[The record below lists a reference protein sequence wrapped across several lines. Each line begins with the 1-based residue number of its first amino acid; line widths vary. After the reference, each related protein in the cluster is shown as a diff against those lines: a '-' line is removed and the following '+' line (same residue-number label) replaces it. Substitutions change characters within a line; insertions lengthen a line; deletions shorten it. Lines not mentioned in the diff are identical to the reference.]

1 MELVITEE
9 QEALVEAVRQW
20 LDATSALEGA
30 RSGDPGRSR
39 IRREGLGA
47 AAAMGLLSL
56 LRSGEGGTH
65 ADLALVVEEVG
76 RAATPLPIG
85 QSALVCRAL
94 DDVGIAA
101 DTTAGIAEGKV
112 IAVPAQPEP
121 GEERVAG
128 LEQADGT
135 LSLSGRV
142 PLVLGGLAA
151 ELFLVPAVAADGS
164 HMLALVPAGAD
175 GVSRTAR
182 TTLDLT
188 RDFASVVL
196 DGVRVPSGSWAK
208 TAEDVVEAIAD
219 AVALHHAADAVG
231 AADRLLEMTV
241 QYVQERQQFGR
252 AIGSFQAV
260 KHHCATMALDVECAR
275 ITVRVAAQTLDSAD
289 RVARRTQ
296 VSSATSFAGEACSRV
311 AGTALQ
317 LHGGMGF
324 TWEHDLH
331 LLLRR
336 VKTGELL
343 GGSPRHHRARL
354 FDLVA

>member
-20 LDATSALEGA
+20 LDATSDLEGA
-30 RSGDPGRSR
+30 RSGSPGHSR

-47 AAAMGLLSL
+47 AGAMGLLAL
-56 LRSGEGGTH
+56 LRAGEGGTH
-65 ADLALVVEEVG
+65 ADLALVVEEAG

-85 QSALVCRAL
+85 QSALVCRTL
-94 DDVGIAA
+94 DDADIAA
-101 DTTAGIAEGKV
+101 DTTAGIAQGKIV
-112 IAVPAQPEP
+112 AVPAQPEP
-121 GEERVAG
+121 GEERVAAVD
-128 LEQADGT
+128 QADGT

-142 PLVLGGLAA
+142 PLVVGGLAA

-164 HMLALVPAGAD
+164 HFLALVPATAD
-175 GVSRTAR
+175 GLSRTAR

-188 RDFASVVL
+188 RDFASVAL
-196 DGVRVPSGSWAK
+196 DGVRVPSGSWAR
-208 TAEDVVEAIAD
+208 TAEDTVEALAD
-219 AVALHHAADAVG
+219 ALALQHAADAVG

-241 QYVQERQQFGR
+241 QYVQERRQFGR
-252 AIGSFQAV
+252 AVGSFQAV

-275 ITVRVAAQTLDSAD
+275 ITVRAASQVLDSAD
-289 RVARRTQ
+289 PAARRGQ
-296 VSSATSFAGEACSRV
+296 VSSAASFAGEACSRV

-343 GGSPRHHRARL
+343 GGSPRHHRTRL
-354 FDLVA
+354 LDLVA